1 MRTQTGTGSP
11 AFCQPMGDGDEYP
24 HVAGNST
31 KLVRLM
37 TTEMKGKHTGR
48 TINGWLGY
56 ETNFLPRVW
65 LERGMA
71 QFSFSVLFFTATL
84 TELLAAEPRSAN
96 GTVRGTAANSSSA
109 LQPSLYLRSEQVEP
123 DCVPEPLRAQHTSKM
138 RKIILSTVNVHTA
151 KNFETQTK
159 PLAGLWLLPLYK
171 AEAVLLLSLD
181 LSELSVALTLF
192 LTNGADKSPLPQK
205 PPEIPSF
212 AFQTFKKT
220 KNKQTETTRGPH

>member
-11 AFCQPMGDGDEYP
+11 AFCQPMGDGYEYP

-84 TELLAAEPRSAN
+84 TELLAAEPRSAM
-96 GTVRGTAANSSSA
+96 
-109 LQPSLYLRSEQVEP
+109 
-123 DCVPEPLRAQHTSKM
+123 AQ
-138 RKIILSTVNVHTA
+138 
-151 KNFETQTK
+151 
-159 PLAGLWLLPLYK
+159 
-171 AEAVLLLSLD
+171 
-181 LSELSVALTLF
+181 
-192 LTNGADKSPLPQK
+192 
-205 PPEIPSF
+205 
-212 AFQTFKKT
+212 
-220 KNKQTETTRGPH
+220 

>member
-1 MRTQTGTGSP
+1 MAGIRDKFSPQGLARKGNGT
-11 AFCQPMGDGDEYP
+11 
-24 HVAGNST
+24 
-31 KLVRLM
+31 
-37 TTEMKGKHTGR
+37 
-48 TINGWLGY
+48 
-56 ETNFLPRVW
+56 
-65 LERGMA
+65 
-71 QFSFSVLFFTATL
+71 VLFLSAVFH
-84 TELLAAEPRSAN
+84 RSAHRAASCRTTLCY

-109 LQPSLYLRSEQVEP
+109 LQLSLYLRSEQVES